1 MLTYFWFISFLKN
14 LVHRMLKKILLYFFS
29 ISTLTMA
36 AQSNSYGTGS
46 NGVRS
51 DGRLIAVF
59 ESIKNRTNAF
69 KSNSNKKI
77 KGSPYFEMT
86 FKRGEI
92 RYFDKDIKDNIF
104 IRYNAHSDEMEI
116 GKNPNQ
122 KSADNILIKNNKVSC
137 IIDGDI
143 YHYLGY
149 VNENYP
155 SGLGYFKEL
164 FRGKVFS
171 FFEKKSKVY
180 MEATIAKTSLE
191 RPLPDRFVE
200 KTKYF
205 FSVNNGSLLQIKL
218 SKKKLISA
226 LKPYFSEIKSFISN
240 SDLKVKNPN
249 DVIKLF
255 NYLETINNK

>member
-1 MLTYFWFISFLKN
+1 
-14 LVHRMLKKILLYFFS
+14 
-29 ISTLTMA
+29 
-36 AQSNSYGTGS
+36 
-46 NGVRS
+46 
-51 DGRLIAVF
+51 
-59 ESIKNRTNAF
+59 
-69 KSNSNKKI
+69 
-77 KGSPYFEMT
+77 
-86 FKRGEI
+86 
-92 RYFDKDIKDNIF
+92 
-104 IRYNAHSDEMEI
+104 
-116 GKNPNQ
+116 
-122 KSADNILIKNNKVSC
+122 
-137 IIDGDI
+137 
-143 YHYLGY
+143 
-149 VNENYP
+149 
-155 SGLGYFKEL
+155 
-164 FRGKVFS
+164 
-171 FFEKKSKVY
+171 